1 VREFDPWWGSRS
13 PKPIRWTLARVAGLI
28 EAEFGV
34 SYSLAHV
41 RNILIAMVG
50 GDHWPLSNVRFWA
63 RVIELAYPEWDGRVL
78 VEDFGEEWVL
88 DWNIIGELRR
98 RLRS

>member
-1 VREFDPWWGSRS
+1 M
-13 PKPIRWTLARVAGLI
+13 I

-50 GDHWPLSNVRFWA
+50 SDHWPLSSVRFWA
-63 RVIELAYPEWDGRVL
+63 RVIALAYPEWVGRVF
-78 VEDFGEEWVL
+78 VEDFDEGWILNWKIV
-88 DWNIIGELRR
+88 GELRR
-98 RLRS
+98 RLGRDVWPLAAALRASATSVVG